1 MRKGLIEPELLSR
14 EDAAIFLGLSVA
26 TLRRWYSRAEG
37 PRVVKLGTG
46 RASRVRYPRHE
57 LMAFANDPVGYAA
70 QTRPDNMPKFDPPT
84 RGTKRRS
91 IRRRA
96 RSK

>member
-1 MRKGLIEPELLSR
+1 MRKVLIEPELLSR

-26 TLRRWYSRAEG
+26 TLRRWYSNAEG

-57 LMAFANDPVGYAA
+57 LMAFANDPNGYAA
-70 QTRPDNMPKFDPPT
+70 QTRPENIPVFEPPS
-84 RGTKRRS
+84 RGNPRRRPR
-91 IRRRA
+91 RRRA
-96 RSK
+96 K